1 MSVGLCILGHLLQAH
16 PAQVVG
22 VPTRAGKHCA
32 LAVCNSH
39 ISCVTGIVQVVRVS
53 GPSFEERSSLHQAP
67 HSSAKP
73 EHPTGPSHH
82 TPTIQMTDATFD
94 GVMDVEVR
102 TLGGESMV
110 IVLNRCARTADLRSS
125 LVDSSKLFE
134 RSTFKLFAEGR
145 VLENDEEPLPVPE
158 GGQPLVVHVAPT
170 MILDSLDP
178 LDRAILL
185 DDDGGCVAPESPSSL
200 APPQQ
205 PAVPLPQEQLRK
217 RRCLELMLLLICA
230 SLLVG
235 ALSGTIL
242 AHRSQ
247 HQHEAA
253 TMKMAVAHQEP
264 RTRRSVAASHANVSL
279 ESKRMAAT
287 LASGRPPR
295 LRALAWSQS
304 VGSEE
309 ANPPTAFSVGIP
321 APPTAEAATSR
332 GSSFA
337 WSSSPPPPPPPPPP
351 LHVAMRPKWQV
362 MVLPLITGLLALV
375 KPIGQSLFI
384 TLMALARRLLPNE
397 GCGLVRRFL
406 TKRGLAFGADAEE
419 LCSAKRM

>member
-1 MSVGLCILGHLLQAH
+1 MAVWGAVYTTLWTRCRHN
-16 PAQVVG
+16 QVVLS
-22 VPTRAGKHCA
+22 AGKHTFVLHSA
-32 LAVCNSH
+32 LAFSIPTAAV
-39 ISCVTGIVQVVRVS
+39 SCL
-53 GPSFEERSSLHQAP
+53 RSDLLSVGRIDL
-67 HSSAKP
+67 KP
-73 EHPTGPSHH
+73 EHLSNPHFITRQHSP
-82 TPTIQMTDATFD
+82 MRDATID

-110 IVLNRCARTADLRSS
+110 MVLKRCARTADLRSS

-185 DDDGGCVAPESPSSL
+185 DDDGGCVAPESPSSRTPHQL
-200 APPQQ
+200 AL
-205 PAVPLPQEQLRK
+205 PLPQEQLRT
-217 RRCLELMLLLICA
+217 RRCLELMLLLMGV

-235 ALSGTIL
+235 ALNGTIL

-253 TMKMAVAHQEP
+253 TMKMAVGHQEP
-264 RTRRSVAASHANVSL
+264 SSVAASHANVSL
-279 ESKRMAAT
+279 ESKLMAAA
-287 LASGRPPR
+287 LASGGLPR

-309 ANPPTAFSVGIP
+309 TNLPAAFSVGIP

-337 WSSSPPPPPPPPPP
+337 WSSSSPSPLPPPPP
-351 LHVAMRPKWQV
+351 LPVAMRPKWQV
-362 MVLPLITGLLALV
+362 MVLPLMTGLLALV
-375 KPIGQSLFI
+375 KPIGQSLFL
-384 TLMALARRLLPNE
+384 TLMALARRLLPDE

-406 TKRGLAFGADAEE
+406 TKRGLAFGVEAEE

>member
-1 MSVGLCILGHLLQAH
+1 
-16 PAQVVG
+16 
-22 VPTRAGKHCA
+22 
-32 LAVCNSH
+32 
-39 ISCVTGIVQVVRVS
+39 
-53 GPSFEERSSLHQAP
+53 
-67 HSSAKP
+67 
-73 EHPTGPSHH
+73 
-82 TPTIQMTDATFD
+82 MTDATFD

-158 GGQPLVVHVAPT
+158 DGQPLVVHVAPT

-217 RRCLELMLLLICA
+217 RRCLELMLLLICVP
-230 SLLVG
+230 LLVG

-253 TMKMAVAHQEP
+253 TMKMAIAHQEP

-279 ESKRMAAT
+279 ESKRMAAA

-351 LHVAMRPKWQV
+351 PLHVAMRPKWQV
-362 MVLPLITGLLALV
+362 MVLPLMTGLLALV
-375 KPIGQSLFI
+375 KPIGQSLFL

>member
-1 MSVGLCILGHLLQAH
+1 MS
-16 PAQVVG
+16 
-22 VPTRAGKHCA
+22 
-32 LAVCNSH
+32 
-39 ISCVTGIVQVVRVS
+39 
-53 GPSFEERSSLHQAP
+53 
-67 HSSAKP
+67 
-73 EHPTGPSHH
+73 
-82 TPTIQMTDATFD
+82 DATYD
-94 GVMDVEVR
+94 DVMDVEVR

-158 GGQPLVVHVAPT
+158 DGQPLVVHVAPT

-217 RRCLELMLLLICA
+217 RRCLELMLLLICV

-253 TMKMAVAHQEP
+253 TMKMAIAHQEP

-279 ESKRMAAT
+279 ESKRMAAA

-351 LHVAMRPKWQV
+351 LPVAMRPKWQV
-362 MVLPLITGLLALV
+362 MVLPLMTGLLALV
-375 KPIGQSLFI
+375 KPIGQSLFL

>member
-1 MSVGLCILGHLLQAH
+1 MQNPS
-16 PAQVVG
+16 
-22 VPTRAGKHCA
+22 TRLA
-32 LAVCNSH
+32 LARL
-39 ISCVTGIVQVVRVS
+39 ITRQ
-53 GPSFEERSSLHQAP
+53 
-67 HSSAKP
+67 
-73 EHPTGPSHH
+73 
-82 TPTIQMTDATFD
+82 QMTDATFE

-205 PAVPLPQEQLRK
+205 PAPPLPQEQLRT
-217 RRCLELMLLLICA
+217 RRCLELLLLLMGV

-247 HQHEAA
+247 HQYEAA

-279 ESKRMAAT
+279 ESKRMAAA

-295 LRALAWSQS
+295 LRALVWSQS

-337 WSSSPPPPPPPPPP
+337 WSSSPPPPPPP
-351 LHVAMRPKWQV
+351 LLVAMRPKWQV
-362 MVLPLITGLLALV
+362 MVLPLMTGLLALV
-375 KPIGQSLFI
+375 KPIGQSLFL